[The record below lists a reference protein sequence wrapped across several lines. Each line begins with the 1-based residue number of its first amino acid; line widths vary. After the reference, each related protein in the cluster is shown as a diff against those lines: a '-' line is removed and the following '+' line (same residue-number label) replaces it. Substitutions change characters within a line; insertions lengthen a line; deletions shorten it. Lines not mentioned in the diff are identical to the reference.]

1 MIKSFEDFEHVEV
14 SIIPK
19 LREFNELT
27 LSKGDT
33 LVIYWD
39 FINYPMK
46 VAEEF
51 FNIIQKK
58 AFPNN
63 SVLFLP
69 IESKMEVVKNG

>member
-33 LVIYWD
+33 LVVYWD
-39 FINYPMK
+39 FINYPMEMEK
-46 VAEEF
+46 NLISFSPLSKSVIF
-51 FNIIQKK
+51 FQ
-58 AFPNN
+58 
-63 SVLFLP
+63 
-69 IESKMEVVKNG
+69 

>member
-1 MIKSFEDFEHVEV
+1 MIKSFEDFEHVEI
-14 SIIPK
+14 SIIPRLK
-19 LREFNELT
+19 EFNELT
-27 LSKGDT
+27 LLMGDT

-39 FINYPMK
+39 FINYPME

-63 SVLFLP
+63 SVIFLP

>member
-1 MIKSFEDFEHVEV
+1 MIKNFEDFEKVEV
-14 SIIPK
+14 SIIPR

-27 LSKGDT
+27 LSTGDT

-39 FINYPMK
+39 FINYPMEM
-46 VAEEF
+46 AEEF
-51 FNIIQKK
+51 FRIVQK

-69 IESKMEVVKNG
+69 IESKMEVVKNGK

>member
-1 MIKSFEDFEHVEV
+1 MIKNFEDFEKVEV

-27 LSKGDT
+27 LSTGDT

-39 FINYPMK
+39 FINYPTEM
-46 VAEEF
+46 AEEF
-51 FNIIQKK
+51 FHIVQK

-69 IESKMEVVKNG
+69 IESKMEVVKNGK